1 MFVGCLAVMSTDL
14 ARAPAGDHGRADAAL
29 EWEKGDASVR
39 QWDKILRRVLSGQA
53 DQYVRF
59 ADLLGLLV
67 RLGFDERIRGDH
79 HTLGKTGVREII
91 DLQPVKDGKAKPY
104 QVKQVRGILRKYGLM
119 QVP

>member
-1 MFVGCLAVMSTDL
+1 M
-14 ARAPAGDHGRADAAL
+14 
-29 EWEKGDASVR
+29 R

-91 DLQPVKDGKAKPY
+91 DLQPLNGGKAKAY
-104 QVKQVRGILRKYGLM
+104 QVKQVRAILRTYGLTKL
-119 QVP
+119 P

>member
-1 MFVGCLAVMSTDL
+1 M
-14 ARAPAGDHGRADAAL
+14 
-29 EWEKGDASVR
+29 R
-39 QWDKILRRVLSGQA
+39 QWDKILRRVRSGQADQYMRFA

-91 DLQPVKDGKAKPY
+91 DLQPLNGGKAKAY
-104 QVKQVRGILRKYGLM
+104 QVKQVRAILRTYGLTKL
-119 QVP
+119 P

>member
-1 MFVGCLAVMSTDL
+1 M
-14 ARAPAGDHGRADAAL
+14 
-29 EWEKGDASVR
+29 R

-67 RLGFDERIRGDH
+67 RLGFDERIRGDQ

-91 DLQPVKDGKAKPY
+91 DLQPLNGGKAKAY
-104 QVKQVRGILRKYGLM
+104 QVKPVRAILRTYGLTKL
-119 QVP
+119 P